1 MLGRTRRHR
10 VAVRPTRSGRAV
22 SRHRTRRQ
30 ALLHRLTMAGRV
42 TLRLMR
48 IRADL
53 LDAIRQN
60 PEPEPIDQHSESGC
74 LSAP

>member
-1 MLGRTRRHR
+1 
-10 VAVRPTRSGRAV
+10 
-22 SRHRTRRQ
+22 
-30 ALLHRLTMAGRV
+30 MAGRA

-74 LSAP
+74 LSAPQRRTTGRGHLA